1 MVRVFTHSNDE
12 VTFTDLRNTFEM
24 MKDASS
30 RRGDGANAARGA
42 QRGAGGHRPPFHGRA
57 RSTGRVTRMVNGA
70 RAPLIAVCPRGNT
83 QALAPAACG
92 HAEQKLSVHLVGG
105 MRAETVKEQL
115 AMSNARSDC
124 IDPSEVED
132 VPLHRRARDD
142 TPRPWRPAIRART
155 RAHAG

>member
-57 RSTGRVTRMVNGA
+57 RSTGRATRMVNGA

-83 QALAPAACG
+83 QALASAACG
-92 HAEQKLSVHLVGG
+92 HAEQKISVDLVIVT
-105 MRAETVKEQL
+105 RAETVMEQL
-115 AMSNARSDC
+115 AMSNPRDNLVALLR
-124 IDPSEVED
+124 VEGTGVRRRAGDD
-132 VPLHRRARDD
+132 VPC
-142 TPRPWRPAIRART
+142 PQRPAIS
-155 RAHAG
+155 AHAG